1 MAKTEM
7 IRARVE
13 PELKSQAE
21 EVFSRLGLTPTEA
34 ITLLY
39 GKVIEHRGLPFAV
52 KIPDAETT
60 AALRQDRAS
69 DRINGTPIDRSS
81 TVSRILANLHD
92 RIVGGNMKPGSPLP
106 AERELAAELGVSR
119 FSLREALRVA
129 ESQGLVKI
137 SHGKRTQVA
146 TETASS
152 VAAAWRIALRRGA
165 ASPVLLTEARLAVEV
180 EIARLA
186 AERATPD
193 MLAALQETI
202 DRHEQAAPGDAE
214 TRVAYDVEFHRLL
227 ACATGNP
234 VFEMMLSPLVALLEA
249 SLRLTNFY
257 WEELRQTNFQ
267 HVPHRRVLRAVA
279 ARDASAAANEMRA
292 HLESVQRGLRDRQAG
307 DDVPAAA
314 NTQPRS

>member
-1 MAKTEM
+1 M
-7 IRARVE
+7 
-13 PELKSQAE
+13 
-21 EVFSRLGLTPTEA
+21 
-34 ITLLY
+34 
-39 GKVIEHRGLPFAV
+39 PFAV

-69 DRINGTPIDRSS
+69 DGINGTPIDRRS

-279 ARDASAAANEMRA
+279 AGDASAAAKEMRA